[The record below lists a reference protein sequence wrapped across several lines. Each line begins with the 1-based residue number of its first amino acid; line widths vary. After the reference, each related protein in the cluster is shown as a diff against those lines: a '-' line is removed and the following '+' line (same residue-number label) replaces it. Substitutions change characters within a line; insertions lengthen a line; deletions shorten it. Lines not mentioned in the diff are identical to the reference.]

1 MNRCHRPLFLAVALA
16 GALFSLP
23 LYPASLGGLN
33 DGYTP
38 PLTPKPTSKAV
49 PKPKSTP
56 KPYVPAEEPAP
67 QPASIPARA
76 PTPAPVAADD
86 PAIACWRDGAWQ
98 ADCAFAAYPGGP
110 QFRIVGGDLSFT
122 MGTRQGS
129 DAMAF
134 DDEHP
139 PHPVRFQ
146 RRFALAETEVSVAH
160 YLACVQDGGCRE
172 PQWRETGSQYH
183 YQTGSE
189 KAYYLAWH
197 AHQPTSP
204 ITGIDWNDARAY
216 AAWLTKKTR
225 QSYALPTEAQW
236 EYAARGNKSARW
248 YFGNDESRL
257 KEEAWYGANS
267 GYRLHAVGSTPRNSH
282 PWGLKDMA
290 GNAWEWVADCWHG
303 NYQNPPDNGDR
314 AWEGENGG
322 ECGLRVIRGG
332 SWRYSAWLTRA
343 ADRVRNSTVDRDDDV
358 SFRPARML
366 P

>member
-98 ADCAFAAYPGGP
+98 AGCAFAAYPGGP

-160 YLACVQDGGCRE
+160 YLACVQDRGCRE
-172 PQWRETGSQYH
+172 PQWRE
-183 YQTGSE
+183 
-189 KAYYLAWH
+189 ANAPDYYRKVD
-197 AHQPTSP
+197 AHQATSP